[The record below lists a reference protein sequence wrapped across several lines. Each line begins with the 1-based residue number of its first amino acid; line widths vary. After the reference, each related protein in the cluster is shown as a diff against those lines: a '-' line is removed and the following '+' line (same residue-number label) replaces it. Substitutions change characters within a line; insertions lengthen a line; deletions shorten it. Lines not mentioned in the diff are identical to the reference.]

1 MHPKITCLAS
11 FLLRITCLCQLYLE
25 SVLLLAKNTY
35 LISMD
40 EKPGIRL
47 STRIV
52 ADTPIKPGQLRRQ
65 DVGYVRH
72 GTADLF
78 AAKLIATGQ
87 LIHYSVT
94 TSHTEVDTLTF
105 FEQTAQKLPPT
116 ACLIFTLDQAATHK
130 SESLVRWIAKHI
142 DYQQPLGVKNRA
154 GILKNKI
161 SRQMFLEDT
170 SHRIRFCFTPVH
182 CSWINP
188 IENWFGKLQRHA
200 LKYAAF
206 PDQKALAQRIDGYV
220 AYYNQTLAKPFWW
233 RKNPERI
240 LKVFSA

>member
-1 MHPKITCLAS
+1 MHPKIYCLTS
-11 FLLRITCLCQLYLE
+11 FLLRITFLCQLYLE
-25 SVLLLAKNTY
+25 SALLLAKNTY

-52 ADTPIKPGQLRRQ
+52 ADTPIKAGQGRRQ
-65 DVGYVRH
+65 DVGYIRH

-78 AAKLIATGQ
+78 AATLIATGQ
-87 LIHYSVT
+87 LSLHSVT

-154 GILKNKI
+154 GILKNKL
-161 SRQMFLEDT
+161 SRQTFLEDT
-170 SHRIRFCFTPVH
+170 SHRIRFCFTPTH
-182 CSWINP
+182 CSWMNP
-188 IENWFGKLQRHA
+188 IENWFGKLQQHA
-200 LKYAAF
+200 LKYASF
-206 PDQKALAQRIDGYV
+206 PDLPAITQRIDDYV
-220 AYYNQTLAKPFWW
+220 AYYNQALAKPFKW
-233 RKNPERI
+233 RKTPER
-240 LKVFSA
+240 LVKVFSS